1 MELLLACLKELQV
14 SDYRVVETICA
25 SKELFFITKK
35 LDLSRAKHV
44 KKWFVTVYEDYEL
57 EGKKYR
63 GSATMQ
69 FYPTMTE
76 IEIRTGLDQLK
87 QMAQLGRQ
95 EPYSLP
101 VGSSSVL
108 SEVEGNESMSD
119 VLKMM
124 LDLPEEDGI
133 SINSFEVFSQK
144 YTKRIINSR
153 GVDVTFH
160 YSDHEIE
167 LVLNARNEEQEV
179 EIYEDYRFGKPSEVA
194 LSRAMTKAMRQAA
207 SRLQARPCT
216 SMPEGTAIVLSGQD
230 VVTLFSF
237 YLDQLSASRIYQK
250 YSHQQIGQR
259 ITEQP
264 ALEPWNLEG
273 LKQLENSS
281 RNFAFDEDGRPVKDI
296 VLVNNGV
303 VEHFY
308 GSHQYLSYLGIQD
321 GTTVNNFKVSGG
333 TMSREELES
342 QRYLEIVEISSF
354 SVDSLTGDFAGEI
367 RLAYYHDGN
376 GQKTAY
382 TGGSF
387 SGNLKQM
394 GHLMRLAKDLTKY
407 NYAVV
412 PEFVVLPDVNLA
424 V

>member
-237 YLDQLSASRIYQK
+237 YRCQL
-250 YSHQQIGQR
+250 H
-259 ITEQP
+259 
-264 ALEPWNLEG
+264 
-273 LKQLENSS
+273 
-281 RNFAFDEDGRPVKDI
+281 AFIKNI
-296 VLVNNGV
+296 VINKLVN
-303 VEHFY
+303 
-308 GSHQYLSYLGIQD
+308 
-321 GTTVNNFKVSGG
+321 
-333 TMSREELES
+333 ELLNS
-342 QRYLEIVEISSF
+342 QRLNHG
-354 SVDSLTGDFAGEI
+354 TWKA
-367 RLAYYHDGN
+367 
-376 GQKTAY
+376 
-382 TGGSF
+382 
-387 SGNLKQM
+387 
-394 GHLMRLAKDLTKY
+394 
-407 NYAVV
+407 
-412 PEFVVLPDVNLA
+412 
-424 V
+424 